1 MLILLTHVIESPDL
15 NLHVYTY
22 IRSELKSK
30 LNRGNRTIC
39 ATNFVIT
46 ITILTQ
52 IIVIYPWY
60 THYFF
65 IALFFIIIKPT
76 MCVATWNVAAKSS
89 SFNFGHTSCKILLL
103 WFLEPKIKNCS
114 SPEKLNMYVD
124 LFWFF
129 ETYLC
134 DEERNS
140 LEEITPMTKNT
151 FDIRWKRTTKTQ
163 TSILK
168 MTSQLWPKI
177 IIGGISASQFFLRSE
192 SEQEFKWFTVKRQA
206 SNW

>member
-1 MLILLTHVIESPDL
+1 MSPPKVLPLILATHLV
-15 NLHVYTY
+15 
-22 IRSELKSK
+22 K
-30 LNRGNRTIC
+30 
-39 ATNFVIT
+39 
-46 ITILTQ
+46 
-52 IIVIYPWY
+52 
-60 THYFF
+60 FF
-65 IALFFIIIKPT
+65 CCGF
-76 MCVATWNVAAKSS
+76 SS
-89 SFNFGHTSCKILLL
+89 Q
-103 WFLEPKIKNCS
+103 KIKNCS

-129 ETYLC
+129 KTYLC

-206 SNW
+206 SNWLTGQPIKGPFFGGKPSWLWSQKKLTLCSNFSISKSVFCISTIVSIFFNFYQVRRRFVFPLLIIQGFPRVK

>member
-15 NLHVYTY
+15 NLHVYKY

-30 LNRGNRTIC
+30 LNC
-39 ATNFVIT
+39 ATKFVIT

-60 THYFF
+60 THYFL
-65 IALFFIIIKPT
+65 IALFFLLPLLSPR
-76 MCVATWNVAAKSS
+76 CVLQHEMSPPKVLPLILATHLVKFFCCGFSS
-89 SFNFGHTSCKILLL
+89 Q
-103 WFLEPKIKNCS
+103 KIKNCS

-129 ETYLC
+129 KTYLC

-168 MTSQLWPKI
+168 MTSQLSPKS
-177 IIGGISASQFFLRSE
+177 IIGGVSVSQFVLRSE
-192 SEQEFKWFTVKRQA
+192 SEHEFKWFPAKNTGL
-206 SNW
+206 

>member
-1 MLILLTHVIESPDL
+1 MLQHEMSPPKVLPLILATHLV
-15 NLHVYTY
+15 
-22 IRSELKSK
+22 K
-30 LNRGNRTIC
+30 
-39 ATNFVIT
+39 
-46 ITILTQ
+46 
-52 IIVIYPWY
+52 
-60 THYFF
+60 FF
-65 IALFFIIIKPT
+65 CCGF
-76 MCVATWNVAAKSS
+76 SS
-89 SFNFGHTSCKILLL
+89 Q
-103 WFLEPKIKNCS
+103 KIKNCS

-129 ETYLC
+129 KTYLC

-192 SEQEFKWFTVKRQA
+192 SEQEFKWFPVKRQA